1 MDQSNEIPTSEARLL
16 GIDTGFTTRDALR
29 AAALRHPE
37 REAYVHGERRINYA
51 QLEAQ
56 SKGAGSLLME
66 SGVKVGD
73 VVAILL
79 PSGVD
84 YAIWYLACLRIGA
97 IASGVNRR
105 LAEPEQRSII
115 SRTMPRVS
123 IVMESHDA
131 PSGAECGHLI
141 TSEAFESA
149 YLRPVA
155 EEPTIDESTVACIV
169 WTSGTT
175 GEPKGAVYD
184 HARLEAIS
192 RNIGDLTA
200 DADRRLIS
208 LPFAHVGYMTRVWDE
223 IAHGTT
229 LVMTGEPWSPSETL
243 RLLRDESITV
253 GTGVPT
259 QWELVLA
266 HPDLALT
273 DCSHLRLCGIGG
285 SAVSPDLI
293 RRMRFALACP
303 VMNRYTSTEAGVSTG
318 TEIGD
323 PDEVVAET
331 VGKPASEVELRLVD
345 GDGDDV
351 VAGAVGEILLRSPMV
366 MIGYWQDP
374 SLTASVLE
382 ADGWLRTGDLARRDE
397 SGNLRIVGRL
407 KEMYIRGGYNVY
419 PAEIE
424 NALSKHPQIGRVA
437 IVPAPAAVLGEI
449 GVAFIVPRNAAN
461 PPTLEAL
468 RSWLKNKLA
477 DYKAPE
483 RIVIMNELPL
493 TSMLKVDKKTLTE
506 LAKAKEE

>member
-1 MDQSNEIPTSEARLL
+1 
-16 GIDTGFTTRDALR
+16 
-29 AAALRHPE
+29 
-37 REAYVHGERRINYA
+37 
-51 QLEAQ
+51 
-56 SKGAGSLLME
+56 ME

-79 PSGVD
+79 PSSID

-105 LAEPEQRSII
+105 LGESEQRSII
-115 SRTMPRVS
+115 ARTEPRASV
-123 IVMESHDA
+123 VMEAHDA
-131 PSGAECGHLI
+131 PIGVECGRLI
-141 TSEAFESA
+141 TSEAFDSA
-149 YLRPVA
+149 YLHPIT
-155 EEPTIDESTVACIV
+155 EEPTVTKSTIACVV

-200 DADRRLIS
+200 DSDRRLVS
-208 LPFAHVGYMTRVWDE
+208 LPFAHVGYMTRIWDE
-223 IAHGTT
+223 LAHGTT
-229 LVMTGEPWSPSETL
+229 LVMTGEPWSPAETL

-266 HPDLALT
+266 HPELALT

-293 RRMRFALACP
+293 KRMRFSLSCP

-331 VGKPASEVELRLVD
+331 VGKPASEVDLRLVD
-345 GDGDDV
+345 SDSHDV
-351 VAGAVGEILLRSPMV
+351 EAGAVGEILLRSPMV

-374 SLTASVLE
+374 SLTSSVLSE
-382 ADGWLRTGDLARRDE
+382 DGWLRTGDLARRDE

-419 PAEIE
+419 PAEVE
-424 NALSKHPQIGRVA
+424 NALSDHPQIGRVA
-437 IVPAPAAVLGEI
+437 IVPTPVPVLGEI
-449 GVAFIVPRNAAN
+449 GVAYIVPSDAAN

-468 RSWLKNKLA
+468 RSWLKNKIA

-483 RIVIMNELPL
+483 RMVIMNELPL
-493 TSMLKVDKKTLTE
+493 TSMLKVDKKTLTA
-506 LAKAKEE
+506 LAKEE

>member
-1 MDQSNEIPTSEARLL
+1 MDQSNGIPTSEPHSLV
-16 GIDTGFTTRDALR
+16 IDTGFTTRDVLR
-29 AAALRHPE
+29 AAALSHPE

-56 SKGAGSLLME
+56 SKGAGSLLLE
-66 SGVKVGD
+66 AGVKVGD

-97 IASGVNRR
+97 IATGVNRR

-123 IVMESHDA
+123 IVMEPNDA
-131 PSGAECGHLI
+131 PFGLECGHLI

-149 YLRPVA
+149 YLRPLA
-155 EEPTIDESTVACIV
+155 EEPTINESTVACIV

-200 DADRRLIS
+200 DADRRLVS

-351 VAGAVGEILLRSPMV
+351 EPGAVGEILLRSPMV

-374 SLTASVLE
+374 SLTSSVLE

-424 NALSKHPQIGRVA
+424 NVLSKHPQIGRVA
-437 IVPAPAAVLGEI
+437 IVPAPAPVLGEI
-449 GVAFIVPRNAAN
+449 GVAFIVPRDAAN

>member
-1 MDQSNEIPTSEARLL
+1 M
-16 GIDTGFTTRDALR
+16 GFTTRDVLR
-29 AAALRHPE
+29 DAALRYPD
-37 REAYVHGERRINYA
+37 REAYVHGVRRLTYA
-51 QLEAQ
+51 QLESA
-56 SKGAGSLLME
+56 SRGAGSLLME
-66 SGVKVGD
+66 LGVKVGD

-79 PSGVD
+79 PSSID

-105 LAEPEQRSII
+105 LGDSEQRSVIA
-115 SRTMPRVS
+115 RTEPRASV
-123 IVMESHDA
+123 VMEAHDA
-131 PSGAECGHLI
+131 PTGLECGHLI
-141 TSEAFESA
+141 TSEEFESA
-149 YLRPVA
+149 YLRPIA
-155 EEPTIDESTVACIV
+155 DEPVVNKSTIACIV

-200 DADRRLIS
+200 NADRRLVS
-208 LPFAHVGYMTRVWDE
+208 LPFAHVGYMTRIWDE
-223 IAHGTT
+223 LSHGTT
-229 LVMTGEPWSPSETL
+229 LVMTGEPWSPGETL

-266 HPDLALT
+266 HPDLAIT

-293 RRMRFALACP
+293 RRMRLSLSCP

-331 VGKPASEVELRLVD
+331 VGKPASEVEMRLVG
-345 GDGDDV
+345 GDSYDV
-351 VAGAVGEILLRSPMV
+351 EPGAVGEILLRSPMV
-366 MIGYWQDP
+366 MIGYWRDP
-374 SLTASVLE
+374 SLTSSVLGE
-382 ADGWLRTGDLARRDE
+382 DGWLRTGDLARRDE

-419 PAEIE
+419 PAEVE
-424 NALSKHPQIGRVA
+424 NALSDHPQIGRVA
-437 IVPAPAAVLGEI
+437 IVPSPAPVLGEI
-449 GVAFIVPRNAAN
+449 GVAFIVPSDAAN

-468 RSWLKNKLA
+468 RSWLKDKIA

-493 TSMLKVDKKTLTE
+493 TSMLKVDKRTLTA
-506 LAKAKEE
+506 LGKEE